1 MIQGKLSYKFLV
13 LFIINAAILY
23 ESSLLFPNSIV
34 LGNANVSPFAATV
47 LTSLALTLLDHY
59 GLEEIRK
66 RKLFKLNKNTK
77 FFVTAALNIVV
88 IWILSRLALVFG
100 FGISYWA
107 VALLMG
113 IVLAVPDYLVEEMS
127 VFKAK

>member
-1 MIQGKLSYKFLV
+1 MKQGKLSYKFLV
-13 LFIINAAILY
+13 LFVINAAILY
-23 ESSLLFPNSIV
+23 EASLLFPKSIV

-47 LTSLALTLLDHY
+47 LTGLALTLLDHY
-59 GLEEIRK
+59 GLEEIKK
-66 RKLFKLNKNTK
+66 RKIVKLNKNSK
-77 FFVTAALNIVV
+77 FFVTALLNIVV

-113 IVLAVPDYLVEEMS
+113 IVLAIPDYLVEEMPA
-127 VFKAK
+127 FKPK